1 VIAKLYPGHRVQAAL
16 IWTDVPD
23 LMELSPAMLDAEVAR
38 LTSA

>member
-1 VIAKLYPGHRVQAAL
+1 VRAAL

-23 LMELSPAMLDAEVAR
+23 LMELSPDVLDAEIAR